1 MDEFKNLNGNGELFG
16 DNPDDNKVKIDF
28 GSIESTESGVTLE
41 EKFGAAQEFDFES
54 ASVAEEK
61 SEYAEEKIPQEQT
74 VVAQQPPVVQVPAQ
88 PMPAQPEPAKK
99 KKTAK
104 KANKSA
110 DAKKAKKAKQ
120 KKNFGIFIRIFVITI
135 LSVVTLWTVVYTVDH
150 VLAAQG
156 YAPVFALEKTK
167 YDIIYLSDE
176 NEILR
181 SNGYKEDDL
190 MYAYS
195 YECLGY
201 KIQHIYDEN
210 CNPEV
215 DFVWAWEKGA
225 VDELYDRGELF
236 KP

>member
-1 MDEFKNLNGNGELFG
+1 MDEFKNINGNGEGFDG
-16 DNPDDNKVKIDF
+16 APDENKVKIDF
-28 GSIESTESGVTLE
+28 ESIESTESGIALE
-41 EKFGAAQEFDFES
+41 EKFGEAQE
-54 ASVAEEK
+54 AEDSSSPVEDQTVNLENA
-61 SEYAEEKIPQEQT
+61 EYAEAPAP
-74 VVAQQPPVVQVPAQ
+74 VQPAPVQ
-88 PMPAQPEPAKK
+88 PMPVQQPAPVQQAPAKK
-99 KKTAK
+99 PKKAK
-104 KANKSA
+104 KSA
-110 DAKKAKKAKQ
+110 EAKKAKKAKN
-120 KKNFGIFIRIFVITI
+120 KKNFGIFIRVFVITI
-135 LSVVTLWTVVYTVDH
+135 LSVATLWTVAYTIDH

-156 YAPVFALEKTK
+156 YAPVFAVEKTK

-181 SNGYKEDDL
+181 SNGYGEDEL